1 MHEARTALDAYD
13 AKVAKEA
20 SSRDTASISLLI
32 RALLDASERRARDDA
47 WAEAIIRDAVACY
60 AGEDG
65 KWGLR
70 EWRCFCRDAR
80 LEEPTPAP
88 ELIWLTLYDRAAT
101 SGGGWALTRVVRAGI
116 SEERADAMQVVE
128 LVEALSAAHLAARSM
143 TEDIDQFTWRLL
155 APCAARH
162 RNGGGPGDARKLG
175 ACDGRTLDVILESL
189 PALWVLFGAYARDG
203 HNKRAPQD
211 FLDAFPLSVRSCR
224 VLFLSFTYRDVHV
237 DATRLATFAAMASNP
252 TGQGRGE
259 GRLGRGRWR
268 RRLRAGVT
276 TGRRRA
282 RRLRA
287 FVDAAALRT
296 PVRRRRALGR
306 LRARPSA
313 GLCKTGASRAFGELA
328 QASAAARRLPVAAPE
343 NNRGTAAP
351 GAGRREAAPGADE
364 GDGHEPRLHVFFVS
378 SRAAASTSHR
388 DDAAPREAEGPVVL
402 RVRRSVG
409 ESR

>member
-1 MHEARTALDAYD
+1 MLATTPSRPVDEDAAVHAARTELDAYD

-101 SGGGWALTRVVRAGI
+101 SGGGCALTRVVRAGI
-116 SEERADAMQVVE
+116 ADERADEVQVVE
-128 LVEALSAAHLAARSM
+128 LVEALSAAHLAARSL

-224 VLFLSFTYRDVHV
+224 VLFPSPHAI
-237 DATRLATFAAMASNP
+237 DA
-252 TGQGRGE
+252 
-259 GRLGRGRWR
+259 
-268 RRLRAGVT
+268 
-276 TGRRRA
+276 
-282 RRLRA
+282 
-287 FVDAAALRT
+287 
-296 PVRRRRALGR
+296 
-306 LRARPSA
+306 
-313 GLCKTGASRAFGELA
+313 
-328 QASAAARRLPVAAPE
+328 
-343 NNRGTAAP
+343 
-351 GAGRREAAPGADE
+351 
-364 GDGHEPRLHVFFVS
+364 
-378 SRAAASTSHR
+378 
-388 DDAAPREAEGPVVL
+388 
-402 RVRRSVG
+402 
-409 ESR
+409 

>member
-1 MHEARTALDAYD
+1 MAAQTSRMESMALARVSEAPATTLKKAMEILVDCGQGEAVIAALDEAQQSLRPVDEDAAVHEARTELDEYD
-13 AKVAKEA
+13 ANVAKAA
-20 SSRDTASISLLI
+20 STRDTASISLLI
-32 RALLDASERRARDDA
+32 RAILDASERRARDDA

-101 SGGGWALTRVVRAGI
+101 SGGGCALTRVVRAGI

-211 FLDAFPLSVRSCR
+211 FLDAFPLSAR
-224 VLFLSFTYRDVHV
+224 
-237 DATRLATFAAMASNP
+237 FAASCFRLHTP
-252 TGQGRGE
+252 CEHTGQGRGE
-259 GRLGRGRWR
+259 GRLGRGRR
-268 RRLRAGVT
+268 RRRVREGVAK
-276 TGRRRA
+276 GRRRA

-296 PVRRRRALGR
+296 PM
-306 LRARPSA
+306 
-313 GLCKTGASRAFGELA
+313 
-328 QASAAARRLPVAAPE
+328 
-343 NNRGTAAP
+343 
-351 GAGRREAAPGADE
+351 
-364 GDGHEPRLHVFFVS
+364 
-378 SRAAASTSHR
+378 
-388 DDAAPREAEGPVVL
+388 
-402 RVRRSVG
+402 
-409 ESR
+409 